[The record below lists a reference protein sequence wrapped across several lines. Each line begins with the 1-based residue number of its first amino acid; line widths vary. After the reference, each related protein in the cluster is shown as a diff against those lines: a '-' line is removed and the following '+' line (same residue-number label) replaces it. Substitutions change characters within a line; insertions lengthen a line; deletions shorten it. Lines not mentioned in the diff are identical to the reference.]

1 MRLKYFC
8 ILGIVFFCLAAWLP
22 KSFASSD
29 TIKWYSYEEGIAKGK
44 TEQKKIFIF
53 FYTDWCGYCTK
64 MKKTTL
70 KETSVVTCLDEN
82 FISIMV
88 NTDKQKKVGA
98 DFGVR
103 GLPTSWFMSEDG
115 EKITNLPGYIPA
127 DRFLKVLKF
136 INTDSYKKM
145 TFKKFVEGTK

>member
-1 MRLKYFC
+1 MRLRYFC
-8 ILGIVFFCLAAWLP
+8 FLGIAFFCLAAWLP

-29 TIKWYSYEEGIAKGK
+29 NIKWYSYEEGVAKGK

-70 KETSVVTCLDEN
+70 KENSIVTYLDKN

-88 NTDKQKKVGA
+88 NTDKKKKIGA

-103 GLPTSWFMSEDG
+103 GLPTCWFMSEDG
-115 EKITNLPGYIPA
+115 KKISNLPGYIPA
-127 DRFLKVLKF
+127 DQFLKVLKF

>member
-1 MRLKYFC
+1 MKLRYFC
-8 ILGIVFFCLAAWLP
+8 FLGIAFFCLAAGLP

-29 TIKWYSYEEGIAKGK
+29 NIKWYSYEEGVEKGK

-70 KETSVVTCLDEN
+70 KENSVITYLDEN

-88 NTDKQKKVGA
+88 NTDKQKKIGV

-103 GLPTSWFMSEDG
+103 GLPTCWFMSKDG
-115 EKITNLPGYIPA
+115 KKITALPGYSPA
-127 DRFLKVLKF
+127 DQFLKVLKF

-145 TFKKFVEGTK
+145 TFKKFVEGAK